1 MIYLKPRTNPTFT
14 NFSDIIKYVA
24 ASGRNRNEHKKM
36 GSSYIIS
43 EKWIKSNRFI
53 DVSLYLYL
61 YPYLYLDT
69 VHERLGVE
77 LQALLTRGAAVQGN
91 LVAKNIGTLNKK
103 MERTK
108 YF

>member
-1 MIYLKPRTNPTFT
+1 
-14 NFSDIIKYVA
+14 
-24 ASGRNRNEHKKM
+24 M

-91 LVAKNIGTLNKK
+91 LVAKNIGTYKQKNGENKIFLVQPSSVYTP
-103 MERTK
+103 RS
-108 YF
+108 